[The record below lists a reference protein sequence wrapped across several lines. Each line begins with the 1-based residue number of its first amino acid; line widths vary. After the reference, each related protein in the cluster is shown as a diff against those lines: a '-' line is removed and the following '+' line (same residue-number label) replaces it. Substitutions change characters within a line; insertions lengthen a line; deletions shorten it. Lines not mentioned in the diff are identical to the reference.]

1 MATARRPAAAGVS
14 DRESGSRARR
24 STTRGKRWRKWSGP
38 RRWRQSGRRRTRFGS
53 AHGSGEARS
62 ASTSGDVATRG
73 RCAAASRSKAW
84 SRCRAATCCVAVVLC
99 RVSSS
104 RAGTC
109 SGNDNDM
116 GTPVDDSV
124 VDRQSWIRRRLL
136 RAWLLTDTGSSSRI
150 VGRGSEACGGGC
162 WVEAAARTAM
172 GVGAGV
178 GGCWDLAAARM
189 AVGRG
194 PRMVGDGCA
203 HGCGCGRGSGSAW
216 PGAVARMAA
225 GAGAGARARARQLD
239 GRDGGE
245 VDPTIGRSRWRW
257 GHGCA

>member
-1 MATARRPAAAGVS
+1 
-14 DRESGSRARR
+14 
-24 STTRGKRWRKWSGP
+24 
-38 RRWRQSGRRRTRFGS
+38 
-53 AHGSGEARS
+53 
-62 ASTSGDVATRG
+62 
-73 RCAAASRSKAW
+73 
-84 SRCRAATCCVAVVLC
+84 
-99 RVSSS
+99 
-104 RAGTC
+104 
-109 SGNDNDM
+109 
-116 GTPVDDSV
+116 
-124 VDRQSWIRRRLL
+124 
-136 RAWLLTDTGSSSRI
+136 
-150 VGRGSEACGGGC
+150 
-162 WVEAAARTAM
+162 VEAAARTAM